1 MITQESLRSWGL
13 AAISSKSGGK
23 TKVNAYAYEDTA
35 GAGTYA
41 YVIDTGINEK
51 HVEFGKRIVKTH
63 NIFDTKGPKK
73 GSTNDKQGHGTHI
86 AGIIAGQTFGVAKEA
101 NIVAV
106 KVVKELREF
115 LFFGE
120 YVTTKSLA
128 LVGYQWAIKDI
139 IANKRQGK
147 SVINVSMGM

>member
-1 MITQESLRSWGL
+1 MIAQESLPSWGL

-86 AGIIAGQTFGVAKEA
+86 AGIIAGETYGVAKKA

-106 KVVKELREF
+106 KVVKEMRE
-115 LFFGE
+115 LYVIGE
-120 YVTTKSLA
+120 YVTTKSHA
-128 LVGYQWAIKDI
+128 LLGYEWAIKDI